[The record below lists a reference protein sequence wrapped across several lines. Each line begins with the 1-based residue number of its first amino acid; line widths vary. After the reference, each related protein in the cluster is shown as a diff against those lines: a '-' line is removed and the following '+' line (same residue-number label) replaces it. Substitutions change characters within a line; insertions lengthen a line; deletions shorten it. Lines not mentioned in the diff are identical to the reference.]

1 MRHGDKSQVR
11 DIHNKAER
19 TTTDH
24 DLPLGPSPIAVPQG
38 HSMAPM
44 VHGGRLMVCPGF
56 SCGLG
61 PRAPP
66 PASPHLVSR
75 TPAPSTRPD
84 GRWHPRFLPSSSS
97 VGAFVL
103 ATLSRGSQLD
113 TTTTT
118 TTTPPLSQDSPDD
131 TLRPYHHPRRVH
143 SPSPLTLTTH
153 SPDCVCTLLR
163 PVWLS
168 AVCPPRC
175 PDGPA
180 FLRKISKP
188 ACLDCPPL
196 TRCVDHGPIAWE
208 GIYFIFPLGFI
219 SLGAIR
225 SLPNLSPPIGAS
237 PGCLPSPI
245 GLCRLRPDLNFGK
258 MDSILEEEEARGEPR
273 RVASRP
279 ELQTLDAPPGQT
291 SFFLAVMPAG
301 HCPI

>member
-1 MRHGDKSQVR
+1 M
-11 DIHNKAER
+11 
-19 TTTDH
+19 
-24 DLPLGPSPIAVPQG
+24 VP
-38 HSMAPM
+38 
-44 VHGGRLMVCPGF
+44 GG
-56 SCGLG
+56 
-61 PRAPP
+61 PP

-97 VGAFVL
+97 VGAFAL

-113 TTTTT
+113 TTTT

-131 TLRPYHHPRRVH
+131 TLRPYHHPRRVPSL
-143 SPSPLTLTTH
+143 SPPTVLTV
-153 SPDCVCTLLR
+153 SARSCVPSGCLLFA
-163 PVWLS
+163 P
-168 AVCPPRC
+168 PPRC

-245 GLCRLRPDLNFGK
+245 GLCRLRPDLNLGK

-273 RVASRP
+273 RVASCP

>member
-24 DLPLGPSPIAVPQG
+24 DL
-38 HSMAPM
+38 
-44 VHGGRLMVCPGF
+44 
-56 SCGLG
+56 
-61 PRAPP
+61 
-66 PASPHLVSR
+66 
-75 TPAPSTRPD
+75 
-84 GRWHPRFLPSSSS
+84 
-97 VGAFVL
+97 
-103 ATLSRGSQLD
+103 
-113 TTTTT
+113 
-118 TTTPPLSQDSPDD
+118 TPPLSRALSNRRPTGPQHGAHGSWGQAHGVPRIQLRARPPGTPPGFATPCFPHPSAQHSARWQMASAFLAVIVVGGRVRVGDPLPSFPTRHHHHHTPPSAK
-131 TLRPYHHPRRVH
+131 TLPRTPCGPTTTLAESTRSCV
-143 SPSPLTLTTH
+143 PSG
-153 SPDCVCTLLR
+153 CLLF
-163 PVWLS
+163 
-168 AVCPPRC
+168 APPRC

-208 GIYFIFPLGFI
+208 GIYSIFPLGFI

-237 PGCLPSPI
+237 PGSLPSPI
-245 GLCRLRPDLNFGK
+245 GFCRLRPDLNFGK

-273 RVASRP
+273 RVASCP

>member
-1 MRHGDKSQVR
+1 MGAGSWCAQDSAAGSAPGHPPRLRHTLFPAPQR
-11 DIHNKAER
+11 PA
-19 TTTDH
+19 
-24 DLPLGPSPIAVPQG
+24 LGQMADGIRVSCRHRRRWARSCWRPSPELPN
-38 HSMAPM
+38 ST
-44 VHGGRLMVCPGF
+44 
-56 SCGLG
+56 
-61 PRAPP
+61 PP
-66 PASPHLVSR
+66 PPPPPPH
-75 TPAPSTRPD
+75 
-84 GRWHPRFLPSSSS
+84 
-97 VGAFVL
+97 
-103 ATLSRGSQLD
+103 
-113 TTTTT
+113 
-118 TTTPPLSQDSPDD
+118 PPLSQDSPED

-168 AVCPPRC
+168 AVCPPPRC

-196 TRCVDHGPIAWE
+196 TRCVDHGPLAWE

-245 GLCRLRPDLNFGK
+245 GFCRLRPDLNFGK

-273 RVASRP
+273 RVASCP